1 MNSTQIFTN
10 IGANIAANASMS
22 NSDLFKGY
30 LSQPTD
36 RDFSFA
42 SVSEEECY

>member
-1 MNSTQIFTN
+1 
-10 IGANIAANASMS
+10 MS

-42 SVSEEECY
+42 SVSEEDVIKIINN